1 MMKPPEISELVAWRL
16 VQAERNVARS
26 ERRVVQAEQALAA
39 AALAAEAALQQE
51 RERVAALQAELK
63 NVYASTSWRI
73 SHPVRV
79 ASRVL
84 QALRQHPPQLLLPP
98 TKAPPLPSEA
108 PPLAPRE
115 QAILRRLQNRGLN

>member
-26 ERRVVQAEQALAA
+26 ERRVTQAEQALAA
-39 AALAAEAALQQE
+39 AALAAEATLRQE

-73 SHPVRV
+73 SQPVRA

-84 QALRQHPPQLLLPP
+84 QALRQHPPQSLPP
-98 TKAPPLPSEA
+98 AEAPLPA
-108 PPLAPRE
+108 AAPLAPRE
-115 QAILRRLQNRGLN
+115 QAILRRLQNRGPN